1 MLVILVLAFI
11 TSLTL
16 EIVYI
21 TGREHKTDTTKFQME
36 EFFGSTSAT
45 VFDTFADGIFQLF
58 ISVMLFKC
66 IYMYRQGLNQK
77 NLN

>member
-21 TGREHKTDTTKFQME
+21 TGLEHKSDSTKFQME
-36 EFFGSTSAT
+36 EYFGSTSAT
-45 VFDTFADGIFQLF
+45 IFDTFVDGIFQLF

-66 IYMYRQGLNQK
+66 IYMYRQGLKQK